1 MYISRLS
8 LVNFRS
14 YENLSLEF
22 PEGLILLEGANGQG
36 KSNLL
41 EAAYLLAIAKS
52 NRASMDREMVR
63 SEARIGPQPHAQILA
78 HLTLADGDVRLQVD
92 FSPSG
97 NSGNP
102 YSEAET
108 ATPEAAVFHKSFR
121 VNGVGRRASSVV
133 GVLNAV
139 MFGAEDLELVYGTP
153 SIRRRYL
160 DILISQLDDRYLRS
174 LQRYHK
180 ILAQR
185 NHLLKRIRHRSA
197 SPDELQFWDVEL
209 IAEASFII
217 EQRANTLASLNDI
230 AAPLHSELAGIDD
243 MLELVYRPS
252 IDIPQEVTVDVAAEI
267 LTEGLANER
276 SREIAQGFTILGPHR
291 DDVEPQVA
299 GMQASAYASRGQ
311 VRTVVLAMK
320 LAEAEH
326 LKRRRGQEPVLLLDD
341 VLSEL
346 DSGRRNLVLDKAA
359 TYQQCFITTAE
370 PDIIRPERLSQM
382 HRFDVKLGS
391 VKAISITD

>member
-1 MYISRLS
+1 M
-8 LVNFRS
+8 
-14 YENLSLEF
+14 
-22 PEGLILLEGANGQG
+22 ILLEGANGQG

-102 YSEAET
+102 HSEAET
-108 ATPEAAVFHKSFR
+108 ATSEAAVFHKSFR
-121 VNGVGRRASSVV
+121 VNGVGRRASRVV

-217 EQRANTLASLNDI
+217 EQRAKTLANLNDI
-230 AAPLHSELAGIDD
+230 VAPLHSELAGADD

-267 LTEGLANER
+267 LTEGLADER

-291 DDVEPQVA
+291 DDVEPQIA

>member
-1 MYISRLS
+1 
-8 LVNFRS
+8 
-14 YENLSLEF
+14 
-22 PEGLILLEGANGQG
+22 LILLEGANGQG

-102 YSEAET
+102 HSEAET
-108 ATPEAAVFHKSFR
+108 ATSEAAIFHKSFR

-197 SPDELQFWDVEL
+197 SADELQFWDVEL

-230 AAPLHSELAGIDD
+230 VAPLHSELAGVDD

-267 LTEGLANER
+267 LTEGLADER

-291 DDVEPQVA
+291 DDVEPQIA

>member
-1 MYISRLS
+1 M
-8 LVNFRS
+8 
-14 YENLSLEF
+14 
-22 PEGLILLEGANGQG
+22 ILLEGANGQG

-102 YSEAET
+102 HSEAET
-108 ATPEAAVFHKSFR
+108 ATSEAAVFHKSFR

-133 GVLNAV
+133 GILNAV

-230 AAPLHSELAGIDD
+230 VAPLHSELAGADD

-267 LTEGLANER
+267 LTEGLADER

-291 DDVEPQVA
+291 DDVEPQIA

>member
-1 MYISRLS
+1 M
-8 LVNFRS
+8 
-14 YENLSLEF
+14 
-22 PEGLILLEGANGQG
+22 ILLEGANGQG

-267 LTEGLANER
+267 LTEGLADER

>member
-102 YSEAET
+102 HSEAET
-108 ATPEAAVFHKSFR
+108 ATSEAAIFHKSFR

-197 SPDELQFWDVEL
+197 SADELQFWDVEL

-230 AAPLHSELAGIDD
+230 VAPLHSELAGVDD

-267 LTEGLANER
+267 LTEGLADER

-291 DDVEPQVA
+291 DDVEPQIA

>member
-1 MYISRLS
+1 M
-8 LVNFRS
+8 
-14 YENLSLEF
+14 
-22 PEGLILLEGANGQG
+22 ILLEGANGQG

-78 HLTLADGDVRLQVD
+78 HLTVADGDVRLQVD

-102 YSEAET
+102 YSEAKT

-267 LTEGLANER
+267 LTEGLADEQG
-276 SREIAQGFTILGPHR
+276 REIAQGFTILGPHR
-291 DDVEPQVA
+291 DDVEPQIA
-299 GMQASAYASRGQ
+299 GMQAGAYASRGQ

>member
-1 MYISRLS
+1 
-8 LVNFRS
+8 
-14 YENLSLEF
+14 
-22 PEGLILLEGANGQG
+22 LILLEGANGQG

-102 YSEAET
+102 HSEAET
-108 ATPEAAVFHKSFR
+108 AASEAGVFHKSFR

-133 GVLNAV
+133 GILNAV

-230 AAPLHSELAGIDD
+230 VAPLHSELAGADD

-267 LTEGLANER
+267 LTEGLADER

-291 DDVEPQVA
+291 DDVEPQIA

>member
-1 MYISRLS
+1 M
-8 LVNFRS
+8 
-14 YENLSLEF
+14 
-22 PEGLILLEGANGQG
+22 ILLEGANGQG

-230 AAPLHSELAGIDD
+230 VAPLHSELAGADD

-267 LTEGLANER
+267 LTEGLADER

-291 DDVEPQVA
+291 DDVEPQIA

>member
-1 MYISRLS
+1 M
-8 LVNFRS
+8 
-14 YENLSLEF
+14 
-22 PEGLILLEGANGQG
+22 ILLEGANGQG

-78 HLTLADGDVRLQVD
+78 HLTLDDGDVRLQVD

-102 YSEAET
+102 HSEAET
-108 ATPEAAVFHKSFR
+108 ATSEAAVFHKSFR

-230 AAPLHSELAGIDD
+230 VAPLHSELAGADD

-267 LTEGLANER
+267 LTEGLADER

-291 DDVEPQVA
+291 DDVEPQIA

>member
-1 MYISRLS
+1 M
-8 LVNFRS
+8 
-14 YENLSLEF
+14 
-22 PEGLILLEGANGQG
+22 ILLEGANGQG

-102 YSEAET
+102 HSEAET
-108 ATPEAAVFHKSFR
+108 AASEAGVFHKSFR

-133 GVLNAV
+133 GILNAV

-230 AAPLHSELAGIDD
+230 VAPLHSELAGADD

-267 LTEGLANER
+267 LTEGLADER

-291 DDVEPQVA
+291 DDVEPQIA
-299 GMQASAYASRGQ
+299 GMQASAYASIGQ

>member
-1 MYISRLS
+1 
-8 LVNFRS
+8 
-14 YENLSLEF
+14 
-22 PEGLILLEGANGQG
+22 LILLEGANGQG

-102 YSEAET
+102 HSEAET
-108 ATPEAAVFHKSFR
+108 ATSEAAVFHKSFR

-230 AAPLHSELAGIDD
+230 VAPLHSELAGADD

-267 LTEGLANER
+267 LTEGLADER

-291 DDVEPQVA
+291 DDVEPQIA

-346 DSGRRNLVLDKAA
+346 DSGRRDLVLDKAA

>member
-1 MYISRLS
+1 
-8 LVNFRS
+8 
-14 YENLSLEF
+14 
-22 PEGLILLEGANGQG
+22 LILLEGANGQG

-102 YSEAET
+102 HSEAET
-108 ATPEAAVFHKSFR
+108 ATSEAAIFHKSFR

-230 AAPLHSELAGIDD
+230 VAPLHSELAGADD

-267 LTEGLANER
+267 LTEGLADER

-291 DDVEPQVA
+291 DDVEPQIA

>member
-1 MYISRLS
+1 
-8 LVNFRS
+8 
-14 YENLSLEF
+14 
-22 PEGLILLEGANGQG
+22 LILLEGANGQG

-102 YSEAET
+102 HS
-108 ATPEAAVFHKSFR
+108 EAAVFHKSFR

-197 SPDELQFWDVEL
+197 SSDELQFWDVEL

-230 AAPLHSELAGIDD
+230 VAPLHSELAGADD

-267 LTEGLANER
+267 LTEGLADER

-291 DDVEPQVA
+291 DDVEPQIA

-391 VKAISITD
+391 VEAISITD

>member
-1 MYISRLS
+1 M
-8 LVNFRS
+8 
-14 YENLSLEF
+14 
-22 PEGLILLEGANGQG
+22 ILLEGANGQG

>member
-1 MYISRLS
+1 M
-8 LVNFRS
+8 
-14 YENLSLEF
+14 
-22 PEGLILLEGANGQG
+22 ILLEGANGQG

-78 HLTLADGDVRLQVD
+78 HLTVADGDVRLQVD

-180 ILAQR
+180 ILAKR

-267 LTEGLANER
+267 LTEGLADER

>member
-1 MYISRLS
+1 M
-8 LVNFRS
+8 
-14 YENLSLEF
+14 
-22 PEGLILLEGANGQG
+22 ILLEGANGQG

-267 LTEGLANER
+267 LTEGLADEQG
-276 SREIAQGFTILGPHR
+276 REIAQGFTILGPHR
-291 DDVEPQVA
+291 DDVEPQIA

-370 PDIIRPERLSQM
+370 PDFIRPERLSQM

>member
-1 MYISRLS
+1 M
-8 LVNFRS
+8 
-14 YENLSLEF
+14 
-22 PEGLILLEGANGQG
+22 ILLEGANGQG

-78 HLTLADGDVRLQVD
+78 HLPVADGAVRLQVD

-243 MLELVYRPS
+243 MLELVYRPR

-267 LTEGLANER
+267 LTEGLADQR

>member
-1 MYISRLS
+1 
-8 LVNFRS
+8 
-14 YENLSLEF
+14 
-22 PEGLILLEGANGQG
+22 
-36 KSNLL
+36 
-41 EAAYLLAIAKS
+41 
-52 NRASMDREMVR
+52 
-63 SEARIGPQPHAQILA
+63 
-78 HLTLADGDVRLQVD
+78 
-92 FSPSG
+92 
-97 NSGNP
+97 
-102 YSEAET
+102 
-108 ATPEAAVFHKSFR
+108 
-121 VNGVGRRASSVV
+121 
-133 GVLNAV
+133 

-230 AAPLHSELAGIDD
+230 VAPLHSELAGADD

-267 LTEGLANER
+267 LTEGLADER

-291 DDVEPQVA
+291 DDVEPQIA

-346 DSGRRNLVLDKAA
+346 DSGRRDLVLDKAA

>member
-1 MYISRLS
+1 M
-8 LVNFRS
+8 
-14 YENLSLEF
+14 
-22 PEGLILLEGANGQG
+22 ILLEGANGQG

-102 YSEAET
+102 HSEAET
-108 ATPEAAVFHKSFR
+108 AASEAGVFHKSFR

-133 GVLNAV
+133 GILNAV

-230 AAPLHSELAGIDD
+230 VAPLHSELAGADD

-267 LTEGLANER
+267 LTEGLADER

-291 DDVEPQVA
+291 DDVEPQIA

>member
-1 MYISRLS
+1 M
-8 LVNFRS
+8 
-14 YENLSLEF
+14 
-22 PEGLILLEGANGQG
+22 ILLEGANGQG

-102 YSEAET
+102 HSEAET
-108 ATPEAAVFHKSFR
+108 AASEAGVFHKSFR

-230 AAPLHSELAGIDD
+230 VAPLHSELAGADD

-267 LTEGLANER
+267 LTEGLADER

-291 DDVEPQVA
+291 DDVEPQIA

>member
-1 MYISRLS
+1 M
-8 LVNFRS
+8 
-14 YENLSLEF
+14 
-22 PEGLILLEGANGQG
+22 ILLEGANGQG

-102 YSEAET
+102 HSEAET
-108 ATPEAAVFHKSFR
+108 AASEASVFHKSFR

-230 AAPLHSELAGIDD
+230 VAPLHSELAGADD

-267 LTEGLANER
+267 LTEGLADER

-291 DDVEPQVA
+291 DDVEPQIA

-391 VKAISITD
+391 VKAISITY

>member
-1 MYISRLS
+1 M
-8 LVNFRS
+8 
-14 YENLSLEF
+14 
-22 PEGLILLEGANGQG
+22 ILLEGANGQG

-63 SEARIGPQPHAQILA
+63 SEARIGPQPHAQIVA

-102 YSEAET
+102 HSEAET
-108 ATPEAAVFHKSFR
+108 AASEAGVFHKSFR

-133 GVLNAV
+133 GILNAV

-230 AAPLHSELAGIDD
+230 VAPLHSELAGADD

-267 LTEGLANER
+267 LTEGLADER

-291 DDVEPQVA
+291 DDVEPQIA

>member
-102 YSEAET
+102 HSEAET
-108 ATPEAAVFHKSFR
+108 ATSEAAVFHKSFR

-230 AAPLHSELAGIDD
+230 VAPLHSELAGADD

-267 LTEGLANER
+267 LTEGLADER

-291 DDVEPQVA
+291 DDVEPQIA

>member
-1 MYISRLS
+1 M
-8 LVNFRS
+8 
-14 YENLSLEF
+14 
-22 PEGLILLEGANGQG
+22 ILLEGANGQG

-102 YSEAET
+102 HSEAET
-108 ATPEAAVFHKSFR
+108 ATSQAAVFHKSFR

-230 AAPLHSELAGIDD
+230 VAPLHSELAGADD

-267 LTEGLANER
+267 LTEGLADER

-291 DDVEPQVA
+291 DDVEPQIA

>member
-1 MYISRLS
+1 M
-8 LVNFRS
+8 
-14 YENLSLEF
+14 
-22 PEGLILLEGANGQG
+22 ILLEGANGQG

-102 YSEAET
+102 HSEAET
-108 ATPEAAVFHKSFR
+108 ATSEAAIFHKSFR

-197 SPDELQFWDVEL
+197 SADELQFWDVEL

-230 AAPLHSELAGIDD
+230 VAPLHSELAGADD

-267 LTEGLANER
+267 LTEGLADER

-291 DDVEPQVA
+291 DDVEPQIA

>member
-1 MYISRLS
+1 M
-8 LVNFRS
+8 
-14 YENLSLEF
+14 
-22 PEGLILLEGANGQG
+22 ILLEGANGQG

-78 HLTLADGDVRLQVD
+78 HLTLVDGDVRLQVD

-102 YSEAET
+102 HSEAET
-108 ATPEAAVFHKSFR
+108 ATSEAAVFHKSFR

-230 AAPLHSELAGIDD
+230 VAPLHSELAGVDD

-267 LTEGLANER
+267 LTEGLADER

-291 DDVEPQVA
+291 DDVEPQIA

>member
-1 MYISRLS
+1 M
-8 LVNFRS
+8 
-14 YENLSLEF
+14 
-22 PEGLILLEGANGQG
+22 ILLEGANGQG

-102 YSEAET
+102 HSEAET
-108 ATPEAAVFHKSFR
+108 ATSEAAVFHKSFR

-267 LTEGLANER
+267 LTEGLADER

-291 DDVEPQVA
+291 DDVEPQIA

>member
-1 MYISRLS
+1 M
-8 LVNFRS
+8 
-14 YENLSLEF
+14 
-22 PEGLILLEGANGQG
+22 ILLEGANGQG

-102 YSEAET
+102 HSEAET
-108 ATPEAAVFHKSFR
+108 AASEAGVFHKSFR

-133 GVLNAV
+133 GILNAV

-230 AAPLHSELAGIDD
+230 VAPLHSELAGADD

-267 LTEGLANER
+267 LTEGLADER

-291 DDVEPQVA
+291 DDVEPQIA

-382 HRFDVKLGS
+382 HRVDVKLGS

>member
-1 MYISRLS
+1 M
-8 LVNFRS
+8 
-14 YENLSLEF
+14 
-22 PEGLILLEGANGQG
+22 ILLEGANGQG

-63 SEARIGPQPHAQILA
+63 IEARTGPQPHAQILA

-92 FSPSG
+92 FSASG

-102 YSEAET
+102 HSEAET
-108 ATPEAAVFHKSFR
+108 ATSEAAVFHKSFR

-291 DDVEPQVA
+291 DDVEPQIA

>member
-1 MYISRLS
+1 MSRLS

-102 YSEAET
+102 HSEAET
-108 ATPEAAVFHKSFR
+108 AASEAGVFHKSFR

-133 GVLNAV
+133 GILNAV

-230 AAPLHSELAGIDD
+230 VAPLHSELAGADD

-267 LTEGLANER
+267 LTEGLADER

-291 DDVEPQVA
+291 DDVEPQIA

>member
-1 MYISRLS
+1 M
-8 LVNFRS
+8 
-14 YENLSLEF
+14 
-22 PEGLILLEGANGQG
+22 ILLEGANGQG

-102 YSEAET
+102 HSEAET
-108 ATPEAAVFHKSFR
+108 AASEAGVFHKSFR

-133 GVLNAV
+133 GILNAV

-230 AAPLHSELAGIDD
+230 VAPLHSELAGADD

-267 LTEGLANER
+267 LTEGLADER

-291 DDVEPQVA
+291 DDVEPQIA

-311 VRTVVLAMK
+311 VRTVVRAMK

-341 VLSEL
+341 VLPEL

>member
-1 MYISRLS
+1 M
-8 LVNFRS
+8 
-14 YENLSLEF
+14 
-22 PEGLILLEGANGQG
+22 ILLEGANGQG

-102 YSEAET
+102 HSEAET
-108 ATPEAAVFHKSFR
+108 AASEAGVFHKSFR

-133 GVLNAV
+133 GILNAV

-217 EQRANTLASLNDI
+217 EQRAKTLASLNDI
-230 AAPLHSELAGIDD
+230 VAPLHSELAGADD

-267 LTEGLANER
+267 LTEGLADER

-291 DDVEPQVA
+291 DDVEPQIA

>member
-1 MYISRLS
+1 M
-8 LVNFRS
+8 
-14 YENLSLEF
+14 
-22 PEGLILLEGANGQG
+22 ILLEGANGQG

-102 YSEAET
+102 HSEAET
-108 ATPEAAVFHKSFR
+108 ATSEAAVFHKSFR

>member
-1 MYISRLS
+1 M
-8 LVNFRS
+8 
-14 YENLSLEF
+14 
-22 PEGLILLEGANGQG
+22 ILLEGANGQG

-102 YSEAET
+102 HSEAET
-108 ATPEAAVFHKSFR
+108 ATSEAAIFHKSFR

-230 AAPLHSELAGIDD
+230 VAPLHSELAGADD

-267 LTEGLANER
+267 LTEGLADER

-291 DDVEPQVA
+291 DDVEPQIA

>member
-1 MYISRLS
+1 M
-8 LVNFRS
+8 
-14 YENLSLEF
+14 
-22 PEGLILLEGANGQG
+22 ILLEGANGQG

-78 HLTLADGDVRLQVD
+78 HLTVADGDVRLQVD

-267 LTEGLANER
+267 LTEGLADER